1 MAYTR
6 GKYLRIISAI
16 YLALPYTLLKQ
27 RLFFRLR
34 KPPEGLPQFLCIGTQ
49 KSGTT
54 WLNEQLK
61 KHPSLCMPNP
71 KEVRFFDWYF
81 YRSFDWY
88 LKHFNCAKGKIKGEV
103 TPGYSIIE
111 KGRVKFIRHVM
122 PDVKI
127 ILLLRDPR
135 KRAWSSARYHFA
147 KEMSRDLKQISTEE
161 FIAHF
166 QKSWVR
172 KMGDYK
178 TIWNKWSSV
187 FPREQLLVIFN
198 EEIDAMP
205 EIVIERIYNFIGVP
219 LVKDNATLVSRP
231 NKSEELEMPA
241 EVKEYLDK
249 EYLGLIREMP
259 QWLGEENLYWKV

>member
-34 KPPEGLPQFLCIGTQ
+34 KPPEGLPHFLCIGAQ

-61 KHPSLCMPNP
+61 KNPALCMPNP

-81 YRSFDWY
+81 YRSFSWY
-88 LKHFNCAKGKIKGEV
+88 LGHFNCGKEKIKGEV

-111 KGRVKFIRHVM
+111 KGRIRFIRRTM

-135 KRAWSSARYHFA
+135 ERAWSSARYHFA
-147 KEMSRDLKQISTEE
+147 KEMGRDLKKISNEE
-161 FIAHF
+161 FMTHF

-172 KMGDYK
+172 RMGDYK

-198 EEIDAMP
+198 EEIDTQP
-205 EIVIERIYNFIGVP
+205 ENVIERICNFIGVAA
-219 LVKDNATLVSRP
+219 VKDAATLVSRP
-231 NKSEELEMPA
+231 NKSEEMEMPV
-241 EVKEYLDK
+241 EVRKYLDK
-249 EYLGLIREMP
+249 EYLQVINEMP
-259 QWLGEENLYWKV
+259 QWLGQENTYWKV